1 MTDWATHPEAHD
13 VEQVIDEL
21 VRLFVSG
28 LSYVPPAGAE
38 TA

>member
-1 MTDWATHPEAHD
+1 MFSGIADD
-13 VEQVIDEL
+13 GVDEL